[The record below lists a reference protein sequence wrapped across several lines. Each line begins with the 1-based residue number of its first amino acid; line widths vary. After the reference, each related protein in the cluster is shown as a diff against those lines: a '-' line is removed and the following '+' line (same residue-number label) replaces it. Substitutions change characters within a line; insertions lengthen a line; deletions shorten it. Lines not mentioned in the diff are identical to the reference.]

1 MKRLL
6 HIFIVL
12 LITLCCKAEDIL
24 VLHSGDIIRA
34 IVLEI
39 SQHEIKFKRTSNPDG
54 PTYTQA
60 KANIL
65 SIQYENG
72 EVDKFESENKQ
83 TGNIRQIANNKNTEL
98 IKSINTASIEHDKSI
113 GGITNANLTAI
124 WGIKDGSILSDN
136 NILLSFEKFHIG
148 KYNEKIEGYRF
159 KIQNETSQAV
169 YIDLT
174 NSFFYNSSLGSVP
187 FFRNK
192 TYSQSVSNGANV
204 ALNLGT
210 LTSALGVG
218 GTVGTLANGASVG
231 MGSNSGNVIS
241 ESEKPILIIPPYSF
255 AYLPCEKSIMDGEIK
270 EIPYILYFYNRQ
282 IGLWSSDENTYRYMR
297 SLISS
302 KKLKIDSSNLTSK
315 SIGTRKNGLVEFT
328 EMNSPKEYGIILTYV
343 LDGDTS
349 NIFRMPINLYLKGL
363 FGSAIEFSETY
374 KHSEYLIYGPAH
386 ILK

>member
-12 LITLCCKAEDIL
+12 LITLCCKAEDII

-187 FFRNK
+187 DRK
-192 TYSQSVSNGANV
+192 SVV
-204 ALNLGT
+204 
-210 LTSALGVG
+210 
-218 GTVGTLANGASVG
+218 
-231 MGSNSGNVIS
+231 
-241 ESEKPILIIPPYSF
+241 
-255 AYLPCEKSIMDGEIK
+255 
-270 EIPYILYFYNRQ
+270 
-282 IGLWSSDENTYRYMR
+282 
-297 SLISS
+297 
-302 KKLKIDSSNLTSK
+302 
-315 SIGTRKNGLVEFT
+315 
-328 EMNSPKEYGIILTYV
+328 
-343 LDGDTS
+343 
-349 NIFRMPINLYLKGL
+349 
-363 FGSAIEFSETY
+363 
-374 KHSEYLIYGPAH
+374 
-386 ILK
+386 